1 MLKSKLIDTYFPARI
16 KSLRPGVRT
25 TFDIHLY
32 FSMNSHIMLWIKSG
46 EVIEQSLIDKY
57 SNRGV
62 KSVWIHATEK
72 KTFLGYLKE
81 QKITEEEAGLKELD
95 EHHPKASPMTNAGA
109 FIREVMES
117 DEIDEL
123 QKQALVSVAAQDVIE
138 ELSDTDDLDI
148 QGDLNEKARTV
159 VENVLAAT
167 SSEAQGLLDQIWKL
181 ANFHPKL
188 THAINVS
195 SYSALFAMAFGRID
209 QDLITDLALAGILHE
224 VGISQIPQS
233 LANRPMMQIEGSEFM
248 EFANHVDIGVK
259 MTRKFAPEIHT
270 RVTEIVA
277 QHHERFDGSGYPKK
291 LEGFE
296 FDDIA
301 QLVAM
306 ADYIESLSSGL
317 YDGKK
322 RTLKQAFQVIHEIEN
337 DEKFP
342 KYFNPEVFAFV
353 VDWVTHSES
362 QEAAHEAAQVV
373 GSQIKSLMEEEEETK
388 KKAS

>member
-1 MLKSKLIDTYFPARI
+1 MKPKLIDRYFPAKI

-32 FSMNSHIMLWIKSG
+32 FSMSDHIMLWIKSG
-46 EVIEQSLIDKY
+46 EVIEQALINKY

-62 KSVWIHATEK
+62 KSVWIDETEK
-72 KTFLGYLKE
+72 ESFLGYLKE
-81 QKITEEEAGLKELD
+81 QKITEEEAGLKRPED
-95 EHHPKASPMTNAGA
+95 HHPKPSPMTNAGA

-117 DEIDEL
+117 NEIDEL
-123 QKQALVSVAAQDVIE
+123 QKQALISVAATDVIE
-138 ELSDTDDLDI
+138 ELSDTDDLDE
-148 QGDLNEKARTV
+148 QADLNEKARTV

-167 SSEAQGLLDQIWKL
+167 SSEAQGLLNQIWKL

-233 LANRPMMQIEGSEFM
+233 LASRPMIQLEGSEFM
-248 EFANHVDIGVK
+248 EYANHVDIGVK
-259 MTRKFAPEIHT
+259 MVRKFAPEIHQ
-270 RVTEIVA
+270 RVTEIIA
-277 QHHERFDGSGYPKK
+277 QHHERFDGSGFPKK
-291 LEGFE
+291 LEGFD

-322 RTLKQAFQVIHEIEN
+322 RTLKQAFQVIDEIET
-337 DEKFP
+337 DDKFP

-353 VDWVTHSES
+353 VDWVTRAES

-373 GSQIKSLMEEEEETK
+373 GNQVRTLLEDDDVGE